1 MRKIVGSLMLLVLF
15 ITGGALAQGHPE
27 LSPEK
32 KLSTLPIQS
41 GGRLKPLDTLARETV
56 RLVTGKVEF
65 NKQDP
70 ILTLLSWW
78 ADPDATKKA
87 EIIEFRDIEL
97 KKKLGLD
104 PDKRWYT
111 YEQLAGNKE
120 LTAAQEEIH
129 QLFQQEEEL
138 DSEQEKLQDL
148 LVKVNAVH
156 QIMDGTVF
164 QAVPNPEGI
173 DHDWG
178 SFGDLEHAGTVDV
191 VQAAAKAVGQLREA
205 VKSGDQ
211 ALFQTSVVSTRQELA
226 RLGPVPEEK
235 VMAREVRYN
244 EFHPFR
250 KAWILYLCGL
260 LVLTFVR
267 QPAGEPK
274 KQAEKKSNGYWAG
287 FSLVTAGFLM
297 HIYGFTLRCLIAGRP
312 PVTNMYESV
321 IWVAFGAVLFALIFE
336 LIYSKRY
343 YLIAASSG
351 AVVCLVLADTL
362 PTVLDPSIHPLTP
375 VLRSNF
381 WLTIHV
387 LSITLGYA
395 AFLLALGLGHIVLWK
410 CARRPKEVENISSLH
425 DALYRSLQ
433 VGVLL
438 LAAGTILGGVWANY
452 SWGRFWG
459 WDPKEVWALIA
470 LLGYLAILHGR
481 YAGWLRKF
489 GIAAW
494 SVVAFLGVLM
504 AWYGVNY
511 ILGTGLHSYGF
522 GTGGSRYVAVY
533 VAIELLYVAWATM
546 MHKRH
551 QAALKA

>member
-1 MRKIVGSLMLLVLF
+1 MKKIVGSVMLLVLF
-15 ITGGALAQGHPE
+15 ITGGALAQGAPE

-32 KLSTLPIQS
+32 KLSTLPVQS

-65 NKQDP
+65 NDQDP

-78 ADPDATKKA
+78 ADPETTKKA
-87 EIIEFRDIEL
+87 EIIEFRDLET

-111 YEQLAGNKE
+111 YEQLVDNKE

-129 QLFQQEEEL
+129 QLFKLEEEL
-138 DSEQEKLQDL
+138 DSEQEKLQEL

-156 QIMDGTVF
+156 QIMDGTVL
-164 QAVPNPEGI
+164 QAVPNPEGL
-173 DHDWG
+173 HEDWG
-178 SFGDLEHAGTVDV
+178 SFGDLEHAGTLEV
-191 VQAAAKAVGQLREA
+191 VQPAVNAVKQLREA

-211 ALFQTSVVSTRQELA
+211 ALFQTSVVATRQELA
-226 RLGPVPEEK
+226 RLGPVPEEQM
-235 VMAREVRYN
+235 MAREVRYN

-260 LVLTFVR
+260 LVLSFVR
-267 QPAGEPK
+267 QPSGDSAKPK
-274 KQAEKKSNGYWAG
+274 RSNGYWAG
-287 FSLVTAGFLM
+287 FSLITAGFLL
-297 HIYGFTLRCLIAGRP
+297 HIYGFVLRCLIAGRP

-321 IWVAFGAVLFALIFE
+321 IWVAFGAVFFALIFE

-343 YLIAASSG
+343 YLIAASAG
-351 AVVCLVLADTL
+351 AVVCLVLADIL

-410 CARRPKEVENISSLH
+410 CALRPKEAENISSLH

-433 VGVLL
+433 IGVLL

-494 SVVAFLGVLM
+494 SVVAFQGVLM

-522 GTGGSRYVAVY
+522 GTGGSQYVGIY
-533 VAIELLYVAWATM
+533 VLLELIFVGWATM

-551 QAALKA
+551 QVALKA